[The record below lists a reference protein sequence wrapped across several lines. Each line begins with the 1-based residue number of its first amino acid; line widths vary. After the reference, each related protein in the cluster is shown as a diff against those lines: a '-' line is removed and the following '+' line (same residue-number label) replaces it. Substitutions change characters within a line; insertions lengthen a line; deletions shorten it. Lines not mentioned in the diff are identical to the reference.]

1 LGKVTGSIEIE
12 ASPEKVFAFVISEK
26 VYDIY
31 KGFVEGK
38 WTSEGPIGLG
48 STAHYVGTHR
58 SNKGEE
64 WNAVVTEFTKDKSLT
79 MFLKGANKH
88 SNDQTNYYVFE
99 PTTKG
104 TKLTYSM
111 EYKLPYSILG
121 KLIDALVA
129 KRMVEREGAKMMEN
143 LKKALVA

>member
-1 LGKVTGSIEIE
+1 MSVEIE
-12 ASPEKVFAFVISEK
+12 ASPEKVFDFVTSEK
-26 VYDIY
+26 INDLY

-58 SNKGEE
+58 SNKVEE
-64 WNAVVTEFTKDKSLT
+64 WNAEVTEFTKNKSMT

-99 PTTKG
+99 PMTKG
-104 TKLTYSM
+104 TKLTISM
-111 EYKLPYSILG
+111 ELKLPYSILG
-121 KLIDALVA
+121 KLIYALVA
-129 KRMVEREGAKMMEN
+129 KRMIQRESAKMAEN
-143 LKKALVA
+143 LKKALEA

>member
-1 LGKVTGSIEIE
+1 MSVEIE
-12 ASPEKVFAFVISEK
+12 ASPVKVFDFVTSEK
-26 VYDIY
+26 INDIY

-38 WTSEGPIGLG
+38 WTSDGPIGLG

-64 WNAVVTEFTKDKSLT
+64 WNAEVTEFTKNKSMT

-88 SNDQTNYYVFE
+88 SNDQTDYYVFE

-104 TKLTYSM
+104 TKLTISM
-111 EYKLPYSILG
+111 ELKLPYSILG
-121 KLIDALVA
+121 KLIYALVA
-129 KRMVEREGAKMMEN
+129 KRMIQRESAKMAEN
-143 LKKALVA
+143 LKKALEA